1 MKPLCESFCA
11 SHHSL
16 CFTLGEISNILPC
29 LQRHNSLHK
38 RAGFPK
44 KTFSYYK
51 IYDRHSIAES
61 LGILQFAA
69 IEKNISRFVP
79 LCRISSCLLHM
90 CIPLFMFNKITSC
103 LFARFPLNTI
113 FVADDKV
120 QNKATFSVLEFISS
134 I

>member
-1 MKPLCESFCA
+1 MQATIHFVSRLEKYQTFCRVSSAIILCIKEPVF
-11 SHHSL
+11 
-16 CFTLGEISNILPC
+16 
-29 LQRHNSLHK
+29 R
-38 RAGFPK
+38 K